1 MVSHARGESSTGT
14 STSIMSGNKRAST
27 SNSQSDSEP
36 AEGSTSKAAKTTARS
51 GQDRKEQ
58 NRKAQRAFRDRKAA
72 YIKELETQVAELR
85 SNANEER

>member
-1 MVSHARGESSTGT
+1 
-14 STSIMSGNKRAST
+14 MSGNKRAST